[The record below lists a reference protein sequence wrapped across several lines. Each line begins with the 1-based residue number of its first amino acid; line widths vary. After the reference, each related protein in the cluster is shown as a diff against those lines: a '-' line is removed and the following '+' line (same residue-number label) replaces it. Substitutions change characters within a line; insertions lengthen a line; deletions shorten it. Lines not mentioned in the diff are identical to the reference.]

1 MSFSPSRC
9 LVVGPSWV
17 GDMVMAQSL
26 FITLKQRYP
35 GLLIDVLAPDW
46 TRAITERMPEV
57 NESVVMPLGHGAL
70 QLGVRKALGVS
81 LRQKQYDWAIVLPN
95 SFKAALV
102 PYWAQA
108 SRRTGY
114 TGELRYGLLND
125 RRRLDKKTLPRTVDR
140 FVYLGLDAKIRHFD
154 CPEPALSIDHEAY
167 RGAAARFGLDPDLPV
182 VAMAPGAEYGPAKRW
197 PVEYF
202 SQVAKQLAHDGQQI
216 ILLGSEKDQAI
227 TSVIAAQSDAIDLAG
242 KTTLGEVVDLLGHSA
257 VTLTN
262 DSGLMHVAAASGTR
276 VVALYGS
283 SSPDFTPP
291 LSTEARILRT
301 GIECSPCFKRECP
314 LGHYK
319 CLRDLKPDQVIP
331 VINEMLS

>member
-26 FITLKQRYP
+26 FITLRQRYP
-35 GLLIDVLAPDW
+35 EMLIDVLAPDW

-57 NESVVMPLGHGAL
+57 NEALVMPLGHGAL

-81 LRQKQYDWAIVLPN
+81 LRQKHYDWAIVLPN

-102 PYWAQA
+102 PYWAKA
-108 SRRTGY
+108 TRRTGY

-125 RRRLDKKTLPRTVDR
+125 RRRLDKEALPRTVDR
-140 FVYLGLDAKIRHFD
+140 FVYLGLDAETRNFD
-154 CPEPALSIDHEAY
+154 CPEPVLKIDHDAY
-167 RGAAARFGLDPDLPV
+167 QSVAQRFGLDPERPV

-202 SQVAKQLAHDGQQI
+202 AQVAEHLSSDGQQV

-227 TSVIAAQSDAIDLAG
+227 TSAIAAQSKAFDIAG
-242 KTTLGEVVDLLGHSA
+242 KTSLGEVVDLLGHSV

-262 DSGLMHVAAASGTR
+262 DSGLMHVAAAAGSK
-276 VVALYGS
+276 VIALYGS

-291 LSTEARILRT
+291 LSDEARILRT

-314 LGHYK
+314 LGHLK
-319 CLRDLKPDQVIP
+319 CLRDLKPEQVIP
-331 VINEMLS
+331 VISEMQS